1 MDKKS
6 AELMMKIAPR
16 IPLFRGLGQ
25 GQIEEL
31 INCGKLLTAEH
42 GDVIIEET
50 DKADSFYILLKGETS
65 VEKRLGD
72 DIINI
77 AKLTGGECFGEMSLI
92 EPMSNRSAR
101 IRAMMHC
108 ILIKFNLNAVKHFP
122 DLNAALTVNVARIL
136 TRRLRSMNAN
146 LVTLSVDLHHMGD
159 EGDQKSE
166 EAVKS
171 DADEKLGQVHDS
183 SSELFMK
190 TEHDLEKPQ

>member
-6 AELMMKIAPR
+6 ADLMMKIAPR

-25 GQIEEL
+25 GMIEEL

-42 GDVIIEET
+42 GDVVIEET

-77 AKLTGGECFGEMSLI
+77 AKLTGGECFGEMCLI
-92 EPMSNRSAR
+92 EPMTNRSAR

-108 ILIKFNLNAVKHFP
+108 ILIKFNLNALKHFP
-122 DLNAALTVNVARIL
+122 DLNAALTLNVAKIL
-136 TRRLRSMNAN
+136 SRRLRSMNAN
-146 LVTLSVDLHHMGD
+146 LVSLSTEIHH
-159 EGDQKSE
+159 KSE
-166 EAVKS
+166 EGDEKPEEAIQS
-171 DADEKLGQVHDS
+171 DADEKPVQAHDS

-190 TEHDLEKPQ
+190 TEHDLEKRH